1 MKLDFVASELEHVR
15 PLLEEISSLESQIQG
30 AKDRED
36 QDERNRLE
44 GELRAKCLGVVKRAP
59 TLGRWYLGAT
69 EIADDTGILEVWR
82 EQLIQSPQRS
92 WDALDRSLRKWL
104 QGTWMGMKTDLT
116 FLPPGS
122 FLIHFAFRLR
132 KPYLSKDDT
141 EFYIIDNPVRKDKV
155 FKLPYVA
162 TTGWKGALRAA
173 MVRQLVEEK
182 DKLSDEEFAEKRFRL
197 TILFGDEKGEEG
209 MRITGLAEFLD
220 QVKGDEAA
228 KSYRQKVKNYFEVED
243 DKPLLHHSGRLVFF
257 PTFFTQISL
266 EVINPHDRGTGV
278 GRQPIYIE
286 SVPKDAEGRFT
297 LLYVPFDRV
306 GHEEADA
313 VRGIRSLQD
322 EVASDLTIV
331 AEGVRA
337 MFTEYGFGAKTSS
350 GFGVAD
356 ILREGLSVQPVE
368 FQEKT
373 QKLLFTEEESL

>member
-1 MKLDFVASELEHVR
+1 MKRDFHAAHRLPAGRCEKEIDQ
-15 PLLEEISSLESQIQG
+15 LLKG
-30 AKDRED
+30 
-36 QDERNRLE
+36 E
-44 GELRAKCLGVVKRAP
+44 GEFVDLKDWGARLQLLSQAIITPSKTYAQTSDRWNNPSGLRKAIESRDLDSYFKQQRDNLLKPLGLFVDEAP
-59 TLGRWYLGAT
+59 SL
-69 EIADDTGILEVWR
+69 
-82 EQLIQSPQRS
+82 
-92 WDALDRSLRKWL
+92 DALP
-104 QGTWMGMKTDLT
+104 QH
-116 FLPPGS
+116 S

-155 FKLPYVA
+155 FRLSYVA
-162 TTGWKGALRAA
+162 PTGWKGALRAA

-243 DKPLLHHSGRLVFF
+243 DKPLPHHSGRLVFF

-266 EVINPHDRGTGV
+266 EVINPHDRGTGA

-306 GHEEADA
+306 GHEEADP
-313 VRGIRSLQD
+313 VRGIRLLQD
-322 EVASDLTIV
+322 EVAFDLTIV